1 MSLQDSSPDLDE
13 LRQIT
18 ADIRRGVGH
27 AGDVIERMRGLLK
40 HRRMELQ
47 PIEVES
53 LVLDVSA
60 LVRPDAVA
68 RDVELQLRLEPRLP
82 PATGDRVHLSQ
93 VLINLVINAMDALAD
108 STAIRSVIIEA
119 LSTPEGLIKVAVID
133 SGSGVPEETIPRVFE
148 PFFTTKSTGMGM
160 GLSISR
166 TIIEAHGG
174 RIWVENNVAGGA
186 TFAFTLPAAEAG
198 CQRLQPHAAQVVRNV
213 QRQT

>member
-1 MSLQDSSPDLDE
+1 
-13 LRQIT
+13 
-18 ADIRRGVGH
+18 
-27 AGDVIERMRGLLK
+27 
-40 HRRMELQ
+40 
-47 PIEVES
+47 
-53 LVLDVSA
+53 
-60 LVRPDAVA
+60 
-68 RDVELQLRLEPRLP
+68 
-82 PATGDRVHLSQ
+82 
-93 VLINLVINAMDALAD
+93 
-108 STAIRSVIIEA
+108 
-119 LSTPEGLIKVAVID
+119 LIKLAVID